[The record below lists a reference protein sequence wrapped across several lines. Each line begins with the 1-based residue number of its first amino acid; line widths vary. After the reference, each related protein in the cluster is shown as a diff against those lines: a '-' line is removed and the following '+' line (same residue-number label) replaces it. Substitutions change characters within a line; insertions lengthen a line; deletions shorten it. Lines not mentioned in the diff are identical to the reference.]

1 MNEIG
6 DKSEDEKIIER
17 NFPLQQMR
25 KIKQYLLDDNVT
37 EIMLNADGY
46 IRIEDN
52 IKKYKTDI
60 FLSDDEAM
68 SIITAVASENNKE
81 MSRDTG
87 GIISGILATGDRF
100 EGINGEA
107 SGHKTIFCIRKKA
120 RKIYTLDDYVESQI
134 ISEAEKDYIIEK
146 IKERKNV
153 LIIGGT

>member
-1 MNEIG
+1 MNEIR
-6 DKSEDEKIIER
+6 DKSEDERIIER

-52 IKKYKTDI
+52 VKKYKTDI

-87 GIISGILATGDRF
+87 GIISGI
-100 EGINGEA
+100 
-107 SGHKTIFCIRKKA
+107 
-120 RKIYTLDDYVESQI
+120 
-134 ISEAEKDYIIEK
+134 
-146 IKERKNV
+146 
-153 LIIGGT
+153 